1 MKNFSFIATIL
12 LIFSSCDNSVDK
24 FEILEYME
32 FKNQIVNN
40 VQLVDVR
47 TSEEFNAGH
56 IEGAINIDFKND
68 EVFYQSFQRLDKK
81 NPVYVYCRSGNRS
94 KKSADK
100 LLEMGF
106 SRVYDLKGG
115 YIDWNLNELKDN

>member
-24 FEILEYME
+24 FEILDYME

-40 VQLVDVR
+40 VQLIDVR

-106 SRVYDLKGG
+106 SKVYDLKGG
-115 YIDWNLNELKDN
+115 YIDWNLNELKNN

>member
-24 FEILEYME
+24 FEILDYME
-32 FKNQIVNN
+32 FKNQIENN
-40 VQLVDVR
+40 VQLIDVR

-56 IEGAINIDFKND
+56 IEGAINIDFKN
-68 EVFYQSFQRLDKK
+68 EELFYQSFQRLDKK

-106 SRVYDLKGG
+106 SMVYDLKGG

>member
-24 FEILEYME
+24 FEILDYME

-40 VQLVDVR
+40 VQLIDVR

-56 IEGAINIDFKND
+56 IEGAINIDFKNE

-106 SRVYDLKGG
+106 SKVYDLKGG
-115 YIDWNLNELKDN
+115 YIDWNLNELKNN

>member
-24 FEILEYME
+24 FEILDYME
-32 FKNQIVNN
+32 FKNQIENN
-40 VQLVDVR
+40 VQLIDVR

-56 IEGAINIDFKND
+56 IEGAINIDFKNE

-81 NPVYVYCRSGNRS
+81 
-94 KKSADK
+94 KSC
-100 LLEMGF
+100 LCIL
-106 SRVYDLKGG
+106 
-115 YIDWNLNELKDN
+115 

>member
-12 LIFSSCDNSVDK
+12 LIISSCDNSVDK
-24 FEILEYME
+24 FEILDYME
-32 FKNQIVNN
+32 FKNQIENN
-40 VQLVDVR
+40 VQLIDVR

-56 IEGAINIDFKND
+56 IEGAINIDFKNE

-106 SRVYDLKGG
+106 SKVYDLRGG
-115 YIDWNLNELKDN
+115 YIDWNLNELKNN

>member
-24 FEILEYME
+24 FEILDYMD

-40 VQLVDVR
+40 VQLIDVR

-56 IEGAINIDFKND
+56 IEGAINIDFKNE

-106 SRVYDLKGG
+106 SKVFDLKGG

>member
-1 MKNFSFIATIL
+1 MKNFYLIATIL
-12 LIFSSCDNSVDK
+12 LIFSSCDNSIDK
-24 FEILEYME
+24 FKILDYME

-56 IEGAINIDFKND
+56 IEGSINIDFKNE
-68 EVFYQSFQRLDKK
+68 EVFYQSFQKLDKK

-106 SRVYDLKGG
+106 SKVFDLKGG
-115 YIDWNLNELKDN
+115 YIEWNLNELKDN

>member
-24 FEILEYME
+24 FEILDYME

-56 IEGAINIDFKND
+56 IEGAINIDFKNE

-106 SRVYDLKGG
+106 SKVYDLKGG

>member
-1 MKNFSFIATIL
+1 MKNFSLIATIL
-12 LIFSSCDNSVDK
+12 LIFSSCDNSTDK
-24 FEILEYME
+24 FKILDYME

-56 IEGAINIDFKND
+56 IEGAINIDFKN
-68 EVFYQSFQRLDKK
+68 EELFYQLFKGLDKK

-100 LLEMGF
+100 LLELGF
-106 SRVYDLKGG
+106 SKVYDLKGG
-115 YIDWNLNELKDN
+115 YIEWNLNELKVN

>member
-24 FEILEYME
+24 FEILDYMD

-40 VQLVDVR
+40 VQLIDVR

-56 IEGAINIDFKND
+56 IEGAINIDFKNE
-68 EVFYQSFQRLDKK
+68 EVFYQSFQRLNKK

-106 SRVYDLKGG
+106 SKVYDLKGG

>member
-12 LIFSSCDNSVDK
+12 LIFSSCDNTSDK

-106 SRVYDLKGG
+106 SKVYDLKGG
-115 YIDWNLNELKDN
+115 YIDWNLNELKNN

>member
-24 FEILEYME
+24 FEILDYMD

-40 VQLVDVR
+40 VQLIDVR

-56 IEGAINIDFKND
+56 IEGAINIDFKNE
-68 EVFYQSFQRLDKK
+68 EVFYQSFLRLDKK

-106 SRVYDLKGG
+106 SKVYDLKGG

>member
-32 FKNQIVNN
+32 FKNQIINN

-56 IEGAINIDFKND
+56 IEGAINIDFKNED
-68 EVFYQSFQRLDKK
+68 VFYQSFQRLDKK

-106 SRVYDLKGG
+106 SKVYDLKGG

>member
-24 FEILEYME
+24 FEILDYMD
-32 FKNQIVNN
+32 FKNQILNN
-40 VQLVDVR
+40 VQLIDVR

-56 IEGAINIDFKND
+56 IEGAINIDFKNE

-106 SRVYDLKGG
+106 SKVYDLKGG

>member
-24 FEILEYME
+24 FEILDYMD

-40 VQLVDVR
+40 VQLIDVR

-56 IEGAINIDFKND
+56 IEGAINIDFKNE

-106 SRVYDLKGG
+106 SKVYDLKGG

>member
-12 LIFSSCDNSVDK
+12 LIFSSCENSVDK
-24 FEILEYME
+24 FEILDYMD

-40 VQLVDVR
+40 VQLIDVR

-56 IEGAINIDFKND
+56 IEGAINIDFKNE

-106 SRVYDLKGG
+106 SKVYDLKGG

>member
-24 FEILEYME
+24 FEILDYME
-32 FKNQIVNN
+32 FKNQIENN
-40 VQLVDVR
+40 VQLIDVR

-56 IEGAINIDFKND
+56 IEGAINIDFKNE

-81 NPVYVYCRSGNRS
+81 NPVYVYCKSGNRS

-106 SRVYDLKGG
+106 SKVYDLKGG

>member
-1 MKNFSFIATIL
+1 
-12 LIFSSCDNSVDK
+12 
-24 FEILEYME
+24 ME

-106 SRVYDLKGG
+106 SMVYDLKGG